1 MRTCII
7 ASLRDAFITKE
18 AETVLYNGFS
28 GTHFVYKS
36 EHGASDGGRGG
47 IYALSAD
54 ETHPVLAASR
64 HTITALFSCRFKY
77 P

>member
-7 ASLRDAFITKE
+7 ASLRDAFLTKE

-36 EHGASDGGRGG
+36 EHGASDGGDVYKRQGYSLEDILDTEEDESMTMGG
-47 IYALSAD
+47 M
-54 ETHPVLAASR
+54 
-64 HTITALFSCRFKY
+64 
-77 P
+77 